1 MKGFRSEL
9 NKKRKEKEEKNKKS
23 STHAHT
29 PHEKLLMELFLV
41 PCRSHQP
48 VTNVFCPVN
57 KSLDGRMGQ
66 RCYKYRF
73 KTVSAMQGKL
83 EKYFVD
89 KTSDKKKNEIK
100 KRNNV
105 TS

>member
-1 MKGFRSEL
+1 M
-9 NKKRKEKEEKNKKS
+9 
-23 STHAHT
+23 HT
-29 PHEKLLMELFLV
+29 PHEKLLVELFLV
-41 PCRSHQP
+41 PCRSYHP
-48 VTNVFCPVN
+48 VTNVFFFCAVER
-57 KSLDGRMGQ
+57 LDGQIGQ

-89 KTSDKKKNEIK
+89 KTSVKKKNEIN